1 MELMKHL
8 RSLICVLLLLC
19 LCVGG
24 AALAE
29 NRSILQLDEKGGA
42 YAREMFVADD
52 TVYITVRDGM
62 NVSIYRWKAGM
73 DKAELAAEK
82 LLYAGN
88 FELLEDMKGY
98 VESAKTEVV
107 DEETGKPPEWD
118 MDHAVSTIATDGEKL
133 YGFNHLTGLVFE
145 MKLEAGKVVYTDVVT
160 VKSTADYFHNEGDE
174 GRWTNAPT
182 SAIVAGGKL
191 LMRFNDWQNN
201 PYKAI
206 WKLVSYDL
214 KDGSVKEACVK
225 DAAIVTGYK
234 DGKVLVFAQEGT
246 EAYDDK
252 GNKLPMQVYAYDPA
266 ADQATKL
273 GDYLM
278 PNSDYTRMAYDPAT
292 DTLLYQD
299 STVLKGTTDWKNV
312 DRYAYI
318 PGDSAMKLAVMGDSI
333 VHLTNYEAYTRT
345 LQKGYTTTHSVRF
358 LNGFVQQDWVET
370 YAKANLDVPVYRM
383 ELSEYTADSIS
394 RAMSAGKEAADLVR
408 IGVTDQPF
416 QTLMDKGYCLDLSS
430 SKIIS
435 DYVNSLYKP
444 YRDVV
449 MKDGKIMAV
458 PMSGVDDW
466 NGVFINKKVMEDM
479 GLKVEDIPT
488 NLVDLCAFATRWSH
502 EWTDYQNYSLLEYT
516 KNYKSAIFD
525 WMMQMWVDYN
535 QYKGTELRFDDPIF
549 REMMAA
555 LEQMDVRELDASTKK
570 TNPEVSD
577 YKQGLLWNDV
587 ALLNNWADYM
597 SPDSDRVFIPMTMT
611 KDTEFFVPV
620 KSMYVLYVNPKSEN
634 KEQAIALAEEMVK
647 SIIPTGE
654 KEQYWLWQRAY
665 ALISTLTEPMEDP
678 YFEERMENAKER
690 LESLKK
696 SLMAADAADKKDYE
710 DQIAQTEE
718 RIKRL
723 ERERYSISPSA
734 IKQHQEVLMPVT
746 FVRRPSILTAG
757 TTGNDVMQTLIKRYK
772 DGQIKIDQFI
782 READSKLQMMQME
795 DY

>member
-182 SAIVAGGKL
+182 SAVVAGGKL
-191 LMRFNDWQNN
+191 LMRFNDWQSQ
-201 PYKAI
+201 PYKNI
-206 WKLVSYDL
+206 WKLISYDL

-234 DGKVLVFAQEGT
+234 DGKVLVFAQEGA

-273 GDYLM
+273 GSYMM
-278 PNSDYTRMAYDPAT
+278 PNTDYTKLVYDPAT

-299 STVLKGTTDWKNV
+299 DTVLMGTTDWKNAE
-312 DRYAYI
+312 RYAYI
-318 PGDSAMKLAVMGDSI
+318 PGDSPRKLEVLGDSV
-333 VHLTNYEAYTRT
+333 VHLSSYEAYTRT
-345 LQKGYTTTHSVRF
+345 LQKGYTTAHSLRL
-358 LNGFVQQDWVET
+358 LNESTRESWVEA
-370 YAKANLDVPVYRM
+370 YAKANPDVPVYRIQ
-383 ELSEYTADSIS
+383 LSEYTADSIS
-394 RAMSAGKEAADLVR
+394 RAMSAGKEAADLVTLD
-408 IGVTDQPF
+408 VVNQPF
-416 QTLMDKGYCLDLSS
+416 RTLMDKGYCLDLSS

-435 DYVNSLYKP
+435 DYVNSLYP
-444 YRDVV
+444 PFRDVV

-458 PMSGVDDW
+458 PMPGLSDW
-466 NGVFINKKVMEDM
+466 SGVFINKKVMEDM
-479 GLKVEDIPT
+479 GLTPEDIPT
-488 NLVDLCAFATRWSH
+488 NLVDLCAFATKWSH

-516 KNYKSAIFD
+516 KDYKSAMFD

-549 REMMAA
+549 REMMSA
-555 LEQMDVRELDASTKK
+555 LEQMDVRDLDASTKK

-577 YKQGLLWNDV
+577 YKQGLLWTNDS
-587 ALLNNWADYM
+587 LLNNWADYM
-597 SPDSDRVFIPMTMT
+597 AEDSDRVFIPMTMT
-611 KDTEFFVPV
+611 KDTEFFVAV
-620 KSMYVLYVNPKSEN
+620 SHMEVLYVNPKSEN

-647 SIIPTGE
+647 NVIPTGE

-665 ALISTLTEPMEDP
+665 VLMPSLKEPMENS
-678 YFEERMENAKER
+678 YYQRRKENVQES

-696 SLMAADAADKKDYE
+696 SLAEAEEADKKGYQDE
-710 DQIAQTEE
+710 INGMEAQL
-718 RIKRL
+718 KRL

>member
-1 MELMKHL
+1 MKHL
-8 RSLICVLLLLC
+8 RGLICLLLLLC

-29 NRSILQLDEKGGA
+29 NKSIFQLDDDTGM
-42 YAREMFVADD
+42 YAKDMFIVGD
-52 TVYITVRDGM
+52 TVYVLVRDGRTV
-62 NVSIYRWKAGM
+62 NLYQWQDGM
-73 DKAELAAEK
+73 DKAEPAAADG
-82 LLYAGN
+82 LVNAGY
-88 FELLEDMKGY
+88 FDTMEELKSY
-98 VESAKTEVV
+98 VENALTEV
-107 DEETGKPPEWD
+107 ENTETGKAPAWAGD
-118 MDHAVSTIATDGEKL
+118 LDHAVSLITSDGEKL
-133 YGFNHLTGLVFE
+133 YGFNHLNGLVFE
-145 MKLEAGKVVYTDVVT
+145 IKFEGGKAVFTDVVT
-160 VKSTADYFHNEGDE
+160 VKSTADYYHVEEDGKWVNE
-174 GRWTNAPT
+174 PT
-182 SAIVAGGKL
+182 TAIVAGGKL

-201 PYKAI
+201 PYKGI

-252 GNKLPMQVYAYDPA
+252 GNQLPMQVYAYDPA

-299 STVLKGTTDWKNV
+299 STVLKGTSDWKNA

-318 PGDSAMKLAVMGDSI
+318 PGNSARKLAVMGDSI
-333 VHLTNYEAYTRT
+333 VHLTNYEVYTRT
-345 LQKGYTTTHSVRF
+345 LQKGYTTTHSIRF
-358 LNGFVQQDWVET
+358 LNGYVQQDWVET
-370 YAKANLDVPVYRM
+370 YAKANLDVPVYTM

-408 IGVTDQPF
+408 IGVTDRPF
-416 QTLMDKGYCLDLSS
+416 LTLMDKGYCLDLSS

-458 PMSGVDDW
+458 PMTGVDDW

-488 NLVDLCAFATRWSH
+488 NLVDLCAFATKWSH

-525 WMMQMWVDYN
+525 WMMNMWVDYN

-647 SIIPTGE
+647 SIIPEGE

-678 YFEERMENAKER
+678 YFEERMENATER

-696 SLMAADAADKKDYE
+696 SLAEADEADKKDYQ

-746 FVRRPSILTAG
+746 FVRRPSILTPG

-782 READSKLQMMQME
+782 READNKLRMMQME